1 MPTAPINAVRSVKFA
16 AAGRFT
22 PVADP
27 LIPSFSWAG
36 KTAPKAKTS
45 CVLLCL
51 NPPVP
56 AAESASVDEP

>member
-1 MPTAPINAVRSVKFA
+1 MPTAPFNAVRRVKFA

-36 KTAPKAKTS
+36 KSAPNYS
-45 CVLLCL
+45 
-51 NPPVP
+51 
-56 AAESASVDEP
+56 AEYMSLAPFPG